1 MNRPRF
7 RGLNHDP
14 GACADLGQG
23 MPEAITPDICV
34 IGAGAG
40 GLQVAV
46 QAAAF
51 GVRVVLVDP
60 HAGPAGGQPGRMGAD
75 AVRAGRLPLSA
86 LIAAARRAHA
96 VAQAAAFGVQV
107 TSTRVD
113 FAGVRDHVRGVIR
126 ARAPNLARERLA
138 GLGVRVIEGAA
149 RFKDARTLTVAGD
162 IEIAARRFVI
172 ATGSSPALPPIA
184 GLEEAPH
191 LTTETAVELAACPQH
206 LIIIGAGS
214 IGLELAQAFRR
225 LGAQVTVLDAV
236 EPLGQEDSECAAVVR
251 DQFVREGIEIRSGTI
266 VRVAAAGAQVQVQF
280 QVQVQLTGADGE
292 EIIEGSHLL
301 VASGRWPNVVG
312 LGLDAA
318 GIKFDE
324 HGITVDKG
332 LKTTNRRV
340 YAIGDVAG
348 GLELAHATDHQAGL
362 VVRNALFRL
371 PVSFDPE
378 AIPRVTFTDPELA
391 RVGLTEAVARRR
403 GYRIRV
409 LRWPYR
415 ENDRAHAEGEARG
428 HIKVVINRRG
438 RILGVS
444 IVGAGAGELI
454 APWTLAMSRGG
465 DIRAMAGIVV
475 PYPTQ
480 SEIGKWAATTYFMS
494 SLTSSGVR
502 RIIALL
508 RRFG

>member
-1 MNRPRF
+1 
-7 RGLNHDP
+7 
-14 GACADLGQG
+14 
-23 MPEAITPDICV
+23 MPETIRPDICV

-40 GLQVAV
+40 GLQAAM

-51 GVRVVLVDP
+51 GVRVVVVDP
-60 HAGPAGGQPGRMGAD
+60 HAGPPGGQGGQIGHMGAD
-75 AVRAGRLPLSA
+75 ALRAGRLPLSA
-86 LIAAARRAHA
+86 LIAAARSAHA
-96 VAQAAAFGVQV
+96 VARSAAFGVQV
-107 TSTRVD
+107 KSYRID
-113 FAGVRDHVRGVIR
+113 FDGVRDYVQGVIGS
-126 ARAPNLARERLA
+126 RAPNLAGERLS
-138 GLGVRVIEGAA
+138 GLGVRVVQGAA
-149 RFKDARTLTVAGD
+149 RFKDPRTLSVAGD
-162 IEIAARRFVI
+162 IEIEARRFVI

-184 GLEEAPH
+184 GLEATPC
-191 LTTETAVELAACPQH
+191 LTTETAADLAAAPEH
-206 LIIIGAGS
+206 LIVIGAGS
-214 IGLELAQAFRR
+214 IGLEFAQAFRR
-225 LGAQVTVLDAV
+225 LGAQVTVLDAA
-236 EPLGQEDSECAAVVR
+236 EPLGEEDTECAAVVL
-251 DQFVREGIEIRSGTI
+251 DQLVREGIAVCSGTI
-266 VRVAAAGAQVQVQF
+266 VRVAAAGAQVQVL
-280 QVQVQLTGADGE
+280 LTGADGE
-292 EIIEGSHLL
+292 ETIEGSHLM
-301 VASGRWPNVVG
+301 VAGGRWPNVVG

-318 GIKFDE
+318 GIKYDE

-332 LKTTNRRV
+332 LKTSNRRV

-348 GLELAHATDHQAGL
+348 GLALPHAADLQAGL

-371 PVSFDPE
+371 PVRFDSQ
-378 AIPRVTFTDPELA
+378 AIARVTFTDPELA

-415 ENDRAHAEGEARG
+415 ENDRAHAEGQARG

-454 APWTLAMSRGG
+454 APWTLAMSRGA

-475 PYPTQ
+475 PYPTL

-494 SLTSSGVR
+494 GLTSSGVR

>member
-1 MNRPRF
+1 M
-7 RGLNHDP
+7 GLNHDP
-14 GACADLGQG
+14 GGRADQGQG
-23 MPEAITPDICV
+23 MPESITPDICV

-51 GVRVVLVDP
+51 GVRAVLVDP
-60 HAGPAGGQPGRMGAD
+60 HAGPSGGQPGRMGAD

-96 VAQAAAFGVQV
+96 AAQSAAFGVQV
-107 TSTRVD
+107 KSIRVD
-113 FAGVRDHVRGVIR
+113 FGGVRDHVQGVIR

-149 RFKDARTLTVAGD
+149 RFRDPRTLTVAGD

-191 LTTETAVELAACPQH
+191 LTTETAVDLAVCPEH

-214 IGLELAQAFRR
+214 IGLEFAQAFRR
-225 LGAQVTVLDAV
+225 LGAQVTVLDAA
-236 EPLGQEDSECAAVVR
+236 EPLGQEDPECAAVVL
-251 DQFVREGIEIRSGTI
+251 DQFVREGIRVCSGTI
-266 VRVAAAGAQVQVQF
+266 VRVAAAAAQVQVQL
-280 QVQVQLTGADGE
+280 QVRLTGANSE

-318 GIKFDE
+318 GIKYDE

-348 GLELAHATDHQAGL
+348 GLELPHAADHQAGL

-391 RVGLTEAVARRR
+391 RGGLTEAVARRR

-454 APWTLAMSRGG
+454 APWTLAMSRGA

-475 PYPTQ
+475 PYPTL

-494 SLTSSGVR
+494 SLTSSWVR

>member
-1 MNRPRF
+1 
-7 RGLNHDP
+7 
-14 GACADLGQG
+14 
-23 MPEAITPDICV
+23 MPESITPDICV

-40 GLQVAV
+40 GIQVAV

-51 GVRVVLVDP
+51 GVRAVLVDP
-60 HAGPAGGQPGRMGAD
+60 HAEPSGGQPGRMGAD

-96 VAQAAAFGVQV
+96 VAEAAAFGVQV
-107 TSTRVD
+107 KSIRVD
-113 FAGVRDHVRGVIR
+113 FGAVRDHVQGVIG
-126 ARAPNLARERLA
+126 ARAPNLARQRLA

-149 RFKDARTLTVAGD
+149 RFKDPRTLMVAGD

-172 ATGSSPALPPIA
+172 ATGSAPALPPIA
-184 GLEEAPH
+184 GIEETPH
-191 LTTETAVELAACPQH
+191 LTIETAVELAACPEH

-214 IGLELAQAFRR
+214 IGLEFAQAFRR
-225 LGAQVTVLDAV
+225 LGAQVTVLDAA
-236 EPLGQEDSECAAVVR
+236 EPLGQEDPECAAVVL
-251 DQFVREGIEIRSGTI
+251 DQFVREGIGVRSGTI
-266 VRVAAAGAQVQVQF
+266 ARVAAAAAQVQLH
-280 QVQVQLTGADGE
+280 LTGAGGE

-348 GLELAHATDHQAGL
+348 GLELPHATDHQAGL

-391 RVGLTEAVARRR
+391 RVGLTEAVARSR

-454 APWTLAMSRGG
+454 APWTLAMSRGA

-475 PYPTQ
+475 PYPTL
-480 SEIGKWAATTYFMS
+480 SEIGKWAATTYFMR

>member
-1 MNRPRF
+1 V
-7 RGLNHDP
+7 DQ
-14 GACADLGQG
+14 GQG
-23 MPEAITPDICV
+23 MPESITPDICV
-34 IGAGAG
+34 IGTGAG

-51 GVRVVLVDP
+51 GVRAVLVDP
-60 HAGPAGGQPGRMGAD
+60 HAGPSGGHPGRMGAD

-107 TSTRVD
+107 ESIRVD
-113 FAGVRDHVRGVIR
+113 FGGVRDHVRGVIG
-126 ARAPNLARERLA
+126 ARAPNLARARLA

-149 RFKDARTLTVAGD
+149 RFKDPRTLVVAGD
-162 IEIAARRFVI
+162 IAIAARRFVI
-172 ATGSSPALPPIA
+172 ATGSAPALPPIA

-191 LTTETAVELAACPQH
+191 LTTETAVELAACPEH

-214 IGLELAQAFRR
+214 IGLEFAQAFRR
-225 LGAQVTVLDAV
+225 LGAQVTVLDAA
-236 EPLGQEDSECAAVVR
+236 EPFGQEDPECAAVVR
-251 DQFVREGIEIRSGTI
+251 DQFVREGIGIRSGTI
-266 VRVAAAGAQVQVQF
+266 VRVAAAAAQI
-280 QVQVQLTGADGE
+280 QVQLTAADGE

-301 VASGRWPNVVG
+301 VASGRRPNVVG

-318 GIKFDE
+318 GIKYGE

-348 GLELAHATDHQAGL
+348 GLELPHAADHQAGL

-391 RVGLTEAVARRR
+391 RVGLTEAMARRR

-454 APWTLAMSRGG
+454 APWALAMGRSA

-475 PYPTQ
+475 PYPTL
-480 SEIGKWAATTYFMS
+480 SEVGKWAATTYFMS
-494 SLTSSGVR
+494 SMTSSGVR